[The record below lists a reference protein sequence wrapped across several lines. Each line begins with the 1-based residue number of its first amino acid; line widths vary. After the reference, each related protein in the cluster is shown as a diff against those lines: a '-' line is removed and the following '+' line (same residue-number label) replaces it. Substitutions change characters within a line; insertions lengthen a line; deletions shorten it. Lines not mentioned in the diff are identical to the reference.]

1 VIDTEQTTMERNIHL
16 EMLLVAVIL
25 GATFLIWFFTFD
37 DHVILN
43 LYYLPVVLTAFYR
56 GVYRARMMALLCIL
70 SASTLF
76 LPNFS
81 TGVPSGTLM
90 PFALWASI
98 LVMIS
103 LLVGSL
109 SEDRQE
115 AMDELRE
122 THRKDALTDT
132 LTGLANRRAFE
143 FELSRRLADWNRDQT
158 PSCLIVLDI
167 DNFKNIND
175 RYGHQAGDAVL
186 EAFAKVLKQTMRD
199 QDLVARY
206 GGDEFGIVLAG
217 MDINDAKDV
226 AERAHKLISSSRFPY
241 RGMSQRLSASLGIAQ
256 ILPGEEV
263 ASLMQRADAAM
274 YGSKEA
280 GKGCV
285 HFHDGNISVRYGQSK
300 AAKSKACNTDSTLAA
315 KQNDSYTDKATGVP
329 TQKVFLEELRRR
341 TSEACRYD
349 REVSVALV
357 TIDSLRS
364 GIEHDNRTRKNLMA
378 TLAQL
383 SNSVMRESDLV
394 ARFNTRSL
402 AILFPV
408 SSLNN
413 SLTPLLRLGN
423 DAAEYHNPQYPS
435 LSYAVSIGI
444 AQFYPGETAELIMEH
459 AGNALEKAM
468 IAGGNTVYS
477 HDGTTY
483 RMVESP
489 EPLSEGRQLPITQ
502 PDSTT

>member
-1 VIDTEQTTMERNIHL
+1 MERYILL
-16 EMLLVAVIL
+16 EMLLVAAIL
-25 GATFLIWFFTFD
+25 GATFLIWFFAFD
-37 DHVILN
+37 DHVILD

-76 LPNFS
+76 LPSFS
-81 TGVPSGTLM
+81 AGVPSGTLM
-90 PFALWASI
+90 PFALWAST

-103 LLVGSL
+103 LLIGSL
-109 SEDRQE
+109 SEDRQQV
-115 AMDELRE
+115 MDELRE
-122 THRKDALTDT
+122 AHRKDALTDT

-143 FELSRRLADWNRDQT
+143 FELSRRIADWNRDQT

-186 EAFAKVLKQTMRD
+186 EAFANVLKHTMRE

-206 GGDEFGIVLAG
+206 GGDEFAIVLAG
-217 MDINDAKDV
+217 MNIDDAKIV
-226 AERAHKLISSSRFPY
+226 AERARILIRSSRFPY

-256 ILPGEEV
+256 IQPGEEV
-263 ASLMQRADAAM
+263 ASLMQRVDAAM

-285 HFHDGNISVRYGQSK
+285 HFHDGNISVRYGQNDS
-300 AAKSKACNTDSTLAA
+300 AKSKMCNTNSTLIV
-315 KQNDSYTDKATGVP
+315 KQSDSYTDKTTGVP

-364 GIEHDNRTRKNLMA
+364 GIEHDNRTRKNLLA

-383 SNSVMRESDLV
+383 SNSVLRESDLV
-394 ARFNTRSL
+394 ARFNTNNL

-413 SLTPLLRLGN
+413 SLTPLLRLRN

-435 LSYAVSIGI
+435 LSYAVSVGV

-459 AGNALEKAM
+459 ADNALQKAM
-468 IAGGNTVYS
+468 LAGGNTIYS
-477 HDGTTY
+477 HDGTICH
-483 RMVESP
+483 RVESP
-489 EPLSEGRQLPITQ
+489 KPLSEGRPLPITQ

>member
-1 VIDTEQTTMERNIHL
+1 VIDTEQTTMERYSHL

-43 LYYLPVVLTAFYR
+43 IYYLPVVLTAFYR
-56 GVYRARMMALLCIL
+56 GVSRARMMALLCIL

-76 LPNFS
+76 LPSFS
-81 TGVPSGTLM
+81 TGMPSGTLM

-109 SEDRQE
+109 SEDRQQ
-115 AMDELRE
+115 AMNELRE
-122 THRKDALTDT
+122 AHRKDALTDT

-143 FELSRRLADWNRDQT
+143 FELSRRIADWNREQT

-206 GGDEFGIVLAG
+206 GGDEFAIVLAG
-217 MDINDAKDV
+217 MNIDDAKVV
-226 AERAHKLISSSRFPY
+226 AERARILIKSSRFPY

-274 YGSKEA
+274 YGSKET

-285 HFHDGNISVRYGQSK
+285 HFHDGNISVRYGQSD
-300 AAKSKACNTDSTLAA
+300 AAKSRACNTDSTLIA
-315 KQNDSYTDKATGVP
+315 KQNDSYTDKTTGVP

-394 ARFNTRSL
+394 ARFDISSL

-408 SSLNN
+408 SSLNS
-413 SLTPLLRLGN
+413 SLTPLLRLRN

-459 AGNALEKAM
+459 AGNALQKAM
-468 IAGGNTVYS
+468 IAGGNTIYS

-483 RMVESP
+483 HMVESP

>member
-1 VIDTEQTTMERNIHL
+1 MIETEQTTMERHILL
-16 EMLLVAVIL
+16 EILLVAVIL
-25 GATFLIWFFTFD
+25 GAAFLIWFFAFD

-56 GVYRARMMALLCIL
+56 DAYRARMMALLCVL

-76 LPNFS
+76 LPS
-81 TGVPSGTLM
+81 IATGVPSGTLI
-90 PFALWASI
+90 PFALWAST

-109 SEDRQE
+109 SEDRQQ

-122 THRKDALTDT
+122 AHRKDALTDT

-217 MDINDAKDV
+217 MNISDAKDV
-226 AERAHKLISSSRFPY
+226 AERAHKLIRSSRFPY

-256 ILPGEEV
+256 FLPGEEV

-285 HFHDGNISVRYGQSK
+285 HFHDGNISVRYGQSDT
-300 AAKSKACNTDSTLAA
+300 AKSRASNTDSTLVA
-315 KQNDSYTDKATGVP
+315 KQNDSYTDKTTGVP
-329 TQKVFLEELRRR
+329 THKVYLEELRRR

-349 REVSVALV
+349 GEVSVALV
-357 TIDSLRS
+357 TIDSLRA
-364 GIEHDNRTRKNLMA
+364 GIEHDNRTRKNLLA

-394 ARFNTRSL
+394 ARFNTDSL
-402 AILFPV
+402 AILFPI
-408 SSLNN
+408 SSLKN
-413 SLTPLLRLGN
+413 SLAPLLRLCN
-423 DAAEYHNPQYPS
+423 DAAEYRNPQYPS
-435 LSYAVSIGI
+435 LSYAVSIGVS
-444 AQFYPGETAELIMEH
+444 QFYPGETAELILER
-459 AGNALEKAM
+459 AEIALQKAM
-468 IAGGNTVYS
+468 IAGGNTIYS
-477 HDGTTY
+477 HDETTCH
-483 RMVESP
+483 RVESP
-489 EPLSEGRQLPITQ
+489 DLLSEGRPLPITQ
-502 PDSTT
+502 PESTT